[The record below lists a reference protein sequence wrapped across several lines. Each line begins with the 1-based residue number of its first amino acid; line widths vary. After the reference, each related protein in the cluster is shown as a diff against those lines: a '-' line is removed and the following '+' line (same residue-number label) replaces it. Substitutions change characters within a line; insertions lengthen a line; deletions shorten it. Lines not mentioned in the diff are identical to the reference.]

1 MSDWTGV
8 RVRTAAPPAHD
19 LLITTRAPAGAPAT
33 IDRRPPARTAGARG
47 VMTP

>member
-8 RVRTAAPPAHD
+8 RVRTAAPPAHEV
-19 LLITTRAPAGAPAT
+19 LITTRAPAGAPAT
-33 IDRRPPARTAGARG
+33 IDRTPPALMRGARG

>member
-8 RVRTAAPPAHD
+8 RVRTAAPPGHEV
-19 LLITTRAPAGAPAT
+19 LITIRVPAGAPAT
-33 IDRRPPARTAGARG
+33 IDRRPPARMPGARG

>member
-8 RVRTAAPPAHD
+8 RTRTAAVSAHD
-19 LLITTRAPAGAPAT
+19 VLITIRVPAGAPAT
-33 IDRRPPARTAGARG
+33 IDCRPPALMRGARG

>member
-19 LLITTRAPAGAPAT
+19 VLITTRVPAEAPAT
-33 IDRRPPARTAGARG
+33 IDRTPPALLPGARG